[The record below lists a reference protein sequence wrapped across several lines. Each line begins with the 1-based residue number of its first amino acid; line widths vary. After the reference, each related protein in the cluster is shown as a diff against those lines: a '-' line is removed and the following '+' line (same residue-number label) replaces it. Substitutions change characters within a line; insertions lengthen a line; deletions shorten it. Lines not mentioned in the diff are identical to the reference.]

1 MGKIVVS
8 EFLSLD
14 GVMEDPAWSAPY
26 VGEEQL
32 TFKFNELLESDALL
46 IGRVTYQEFS
56 EAWMQMSDEAAGL
69 PVGFS
74 ARMNSLPKFVASTSL
89 NAPLIWNASLIE
101 GDLAEEISALKR
113 QFDQDILVV
122 GSGEL
127 AHTLMQHN
135 LVDEYRF
142 LVYPVVVGSGKRLFQ
157 DGANLR
163 LNLTD
168 AKQFSTGIAV
178 LTYQPA

>member
-32 TFKFNELLESDALL
+32 TFKFKELLESDALL

-69 PVGFS
+69 PKGFS
-74 ARMNSLPKFVASTSL
+74 ARMNGLPKYVASTTLQS
-89 NAPLIWNASLIE
+89 PLIWNATLIE
-101 GDLAEEISALKR
+101 GDLVETINRLKSEIAG
-113 QFDQDILVV
+113 DILVV
-122 GSGEL
+122 GSGDFAE
-127 AHTLMQHN
+127 TLMRHN

-142 LVYPVVVGSGKRLFQ
+142 LVYPVVVGSGRRLFT
-157 DGANLR
+157 DGANLK
-163 LNLTD
+163 LDLTD

-178 LTYQPA
+178 LTYHPA